1 MWRGIDK
8 RRFPR
13 VNYKCNV
20 IIQKGNRTAVS
31 ISTFTENIGVGGVC
45 VVLEEPLEIFS
56 EVEMELFFSDGISPI
71 KCKGS
76 IVWVVKRSA
85 LDKTKAVYDTGVEFL
100 DISDIDK
107 AKIETIIN
115 DALSKEGK

>member
-13 VNYKCNV
+13 VSYKCNI
-20 IIQKGNRTAVS
+20 IIQRGKKGPVS
-31 ISTFTENIGVGGVC
+31 ISTFTENISVGGVC
-45 VVLEEPLEIFS
+45 IILEEPLEIFS
-56 EVEMELFFSDGISPI
+56 EVEMELFFGNGIGSI

-76 IVWVVKRSA
+76 AVWVVKRTG
-85 LDKTKAVYDTGVEFL
+85 LDKSRAVYDTGIEFL
-100 DISDIDK
+100 DISDVDK

-115 DALSKEGK
+115 DVLSKEGK

>member
-20 IIQKGNRTAVS
+20 IIQKGNKPAVS

-45 VVLEEPLEIFS
+45 VVLEEPVEIFS

-76 IVWVVKRSA
+76 IVWVVKRA
-85 LDKTKAVYDTGVEFL
+85 VLDKSKAVYDTGVEFL
-100 DISDIDK
+100 DISDVDK
-107 AKIETIIN
+107 SKIETIIN